1 MLKKKK
7 ITFFLFLR
15 KNKEGEE
22 EGVVREQERE
32 KAKLG
37 SYWIVEPVPRG
48 QSHSRAVFLSGGG
61 QHVLPLFSLFKI
73 STDVMF

>member
-1 MLKKKK
+1 MKRGR
-7 ITFFLFLR
+7 R
-15 KNKEGEE
+15 K
-22 EGVVREQERE
+22 GVVREQERE

-37 SYWIVEPVPRG
+37 SYRVVEPVPRG
-48 QSHSRAVFLSGGG
+48 QPHSRAVFLSGGG

>member
-1 MLKKKK
+1 M
-7 ITFFLFLR
+7 
-15 KNKEGEE
+15 
-22 EGVVREQERE
+22 VREQERE

-37 SYWIVEPVPRG
+37 SYWIVELVPRG

>member
-1 MLKKKK
+1 M
-7 ITFFLFLR
+7 
-15 KNKEGEE
+15 
-22 EGVVREQERE
+22 VREQERE

-37 SYWIVEPVPRG
+37 SYRIVEPVPRG
-48 QSHSRAVFLSGGG
+48 QPHSRAVFLSGGG